1 MEAHLTEYKLA
12 EYWSSFAH
20 AMVGKTWT
28 TRARAFGEQAWAE
41 RRAAEINFDNSGVP
55 VVPSTA
61 TIPIAEVL
69 AAPAAQA
76 LAAPA
81 AEALAAPAAEALD
94 YNMPA
99 VVMAAVQAVPHAPS
113 LNGDWPSSHPH

>member
-41 RRAAEINFDNSGVP
+41 RRAAEINFDNSGVA

-69 AAPAAQA
+69 AAPAA
-76 LAAPA
+76 
-81 AEALAAPAAEALD
+81 EALAAPTAEALD
-94 YNMPA
+94 DNMSA

-113 LNGDWPSSHPH
+113 LNGDWPSSHPR